1 MRTSFSPDRLW
12 LAFFGLLSTLWCLH
26 AAREVGATFDEPFY
40 LKSGLHF
47 WHTGSY
53 QPLMRAGTMPL
64 PVDVQTLPL
73 RAIEAV
79 RGYPID
85 LDAEMNYVL
94 PIARGMNLVFWWLL
108 LWGGL
113 RLGRF
118 AGGAWGGRLAVALLA
133 CEPNLL
139 AHASLAT
146 TDIAVTAMMLHL
158 VYLYVSRRE
167 DRFASRVVV
176 PGLMYGIALSAKASA
191 LVFGPLC
198 IAGME
203 LCRLWQAGAFR
214 CKPSEMSWVKWVQ
227 RVTSPGRWDLFWIVW
242 IGLAFVFVFCATDF
256 RPQGSFV
263 KWADTLPEGGL
274 RDGMSWFARNL
285 SVFPNAGEAFAY
297 QIKHNI
303 RGHGSYLIGEWHP
316 RALWY
321 YFPVALLM
329 KLSVPMLVLL
339 ALAVLRPRRLVTPLG
354 AATLMLLLFS
364 MNCRVQIGIRL
375 VLPLVAMLAVLAAV
389 STGPLVAA
397 IRETSRRR
405 LVPAVLTL
413 SLIAPLAMVWPHG
426 ISYINLLWGGPDE
439 ACHLLTDS
447 NCDWGQGLPDLAR
460 WHEAHADS
468 PLRVWYFGTDPAIHK
483 PPFEHVKLHVLDL
496 TTPEDLRAKV
506 QGGWLAVARTLRYGN
521 PDFTPSANVALDVLR
536 GLQPAAGTETFLIY
550 DLRTWPTNLHAR
562 R

>member
-1 MRTSFSPDRLW
+1 MRTLLSPDRLW
-12 LAFFGLLSTLWCLH
+12 LAFFGVLSTAWCLQ
-26 AAREVGATFDEPFY
+26 AAREVGVTFDEPFY

-53 QPLMRAGTMPL
+53 HPLMRAGTMPL
-64 PVDVQTLPL
+64 PVDLQTLPL
-73 RAIEAV
+73 RLMEAE

-85 LDAEMNYVL
+85 LDTEMADVL
-94 PIARGMNLVFWWLL
+94 PIARGANLVFWWLL

-113 RLGRF
+113 RLGRWG
-118 AGGAWGGRLAVALLA
+118 GGAWGGRLAVALLA

-146 TDIAVTAMMLHL
+146 TDIAIAATMLHL
-158 VYLYVSRRE
+158 IYLYVTRRG

-176 PGLMYGIALSAKASA
+176 PGLMYGVALSAKASA

-203 LCRLWQAGAFR
+203 LCLLWQSGAFR
-214 CKPSEMSWVKWVQ
+214 GRPTGTSRAKWLQ

-242 IGLAFVFVFCATDF
+242 IGMGFVFLFCGTDWK
-256 RPQGSFV
+256 PQGSFV
-263 KWADTLPEGGL
+263 KWADALPAGIL
-274 RDGMSWFARNL
+274 HDWMSGFARNL

-339 ALAVLRPRRLVTPLG
+339 GLAVLRPRRLLTPLG
-354 AATLMLLLFS
+354 AATLMMLAFS
-364 MNCRVQIGIRL
+364 LNCRVQIGIRL
-375 VLPLVAMLAVLAAV
+375 VLPLVAMLVILAAI

-405 LVPAVLTL
+405 LVPVALVLAT
-413 SLIAPLAMVWPHG
+413 IAPLAMVWPHG
-426 ISYINLLWGGPDE
+426 IGYINRLWGGPDE

-460 WHEAHADS
+460 WQQSHADA
-468 PLRVWYFGTDPAIHK
+468 PMRVWYFGTDPAIHR
-483 PPFEHVKLHVLDL
+483 PPFEHVKLHDL
-496 TTPEDLRAKV
+496 NLVVPEDMRARV

-536 GLQPAAGTETFLIY
+536 ELKPAAGTETFLIY
-550 DLRTWPTNLHAR
+550 DLRTWPTNLHATR
-562 R
+562 